1 MNMKPIT
8 SIIVLF
14 TLISSGC
21 LGIID
26 DINNDIDNKI
36 SFIDGEYPQL
46 DLSERIF
53 SSPRLVNYDQCD
65 DLLEDMRG
73 SVYDEMI
80 VQLDQQSYYHWSPN
94 PWMYLGTDDVALAEG
109 GMKQILL
116 QLHRLLIEMENF
128 QELIIKNLEL
138 MKQTS

>member
-53 SSPRLVNYDQCD
+53 GSPELVNYDQCD

-109 GMKQILL
+109 GM
-116 QLHRLLIEMENF
+116 EADTSTTSS
-128 QELIIKNLEL
+128 IINL
-138 MKQTS
+138 